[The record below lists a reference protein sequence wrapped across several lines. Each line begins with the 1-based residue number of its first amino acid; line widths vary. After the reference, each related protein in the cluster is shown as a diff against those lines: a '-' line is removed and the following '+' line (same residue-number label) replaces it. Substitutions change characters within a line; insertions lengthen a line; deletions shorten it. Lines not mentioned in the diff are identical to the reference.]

1 MRNYWM
7 RIALGAL
14 GIFAVGMIAVT
25 LVRRGVAKVNDVVA
39 GSGPISIPLAIIPFQ
54 LNGNKLGNLQ
64 RLVLYRE
71 TPKKVSSVQLE
82 VKLNDALLARG
93 LEGCR
98 LAANLDSEEDHHGP
112 GIRVRTGGWNK
123 GTFWCSKEGADSGL
137 VEFGHA
143 VFNPGG
149 VTVPLLLRQ
158 DLVDDLR
165 KGDFGDDSDS
175 SDIADS
181 ISEAVEARA
190 DSISAAAER
199 TADSITARGDRL
211 ADSLRSEGQR
221 RADSARTGAQRM
233 ADSARHR

>member
-25 LVRRGVAKVNDVVA
+25 LVRRGLARVNDVVE

-54 LNGNKLGNLQ
+54 LNGNKLGKLQ

-82 VKLNDALLARG
+82 VKLDDALLARG

-98 LAANLDSEEDHHGP
+98 LAANLDSEQRHGP
-112 GIRVRTGGWNK
+112 GIHVRTGGWNK

-143 VFNPGG
+143 VFRPGE
-149 VTVPLLLRQ
+149 VTVPLLLPQ

-165 KGDFGDDSDS
+165 KGDFSDDSDS
-175 SDIADS
+175 IG
-181 ISEAVEARA
+181 EAVEARA
-190 DSISAAAER
+190 DSIAEAAEQK
-199 TADSITARGDRL
+199 ADSITAQSERM
-211 ADSLRSEGQR
+211 ADSLRAEGQR
-221 RADSARTGAQRM
+221 RADSARGRAQEM
-233 ADSARHR
+233 ADSARGH

>member
-14 GIFAVGMIAVT
+14 GVFAVGMIAVT
-25 LVRRGVAKVNDVVA
+25 LVHRGLAKVNDVVT
-39 GSGPISIPLAIIPFQ
+39 GSGPISIPLSIIPFQ

-82 VKLNDALLARG
+82 VKLNDSLLARG

-98 LAANLDSEEDHHGP
+98 LAANLDSEDHHGP
-112 GIRVRTGGWNK
+112 GVRVRAGGWNK

-137 VEFGHA
+137 VEYGHA
-143 VFNPGG
+143 VFRPGE
-149 VTVPLLLRQ
+149 VTVPLLLPQ

-165 KGDFGDDSDS
+165 KGDFGDDADS
-175 SDIADS
+175 VDIADS
-181 ISEAVEARA
+181 ISDAVEARA
-190 DSISAAAER
+190 DSIAGAAER
-199 TADSITARGDRL
+199 KADSITQQGDRL
-211 ADSLRSEGQR
+211 ADSLRTEGQR
-221 RADSARTGAQRM
+221 RADSARAGARRM
-233 ADSARHR
+233 ADSARGR

>member
-25 LVRRGVAKVNDVVA
+25 LVRRGLARVNDVVE

-54 LNGNKLGNLQ
+54 LNGNKLGKLQ

-82 VKLNDALLARG
+82 VKLDDALLARG

-98 LAANLDSEEDHHGP
+98 LAANLDSEERHGP
-112 GIRVRTGGWNK
+112 GIHVRTGGWNK

-143 VFNPGG
+143 VFRPGE
-149 VTVPLLLRQ
+149 VTVPLLLPQ

-165 KGDFGDDSDS
+165 KGDFSDDSDS
-175 SDIADS
+175 AGIADS

-190 DSISAAAER
+190 DSIAEAAEQK
-199 TADSITARGDRL
+199 ADSITTQSERL
-211 ADSLRSEGQR
+211 ADSLRAEGQR
-221 RADSARTGAQRM
+221 RADSARGRVQEM
-233 ADSARHR
+233 ADSARRR

>member
-14 GIFAVGMIAVT
+14 GVFAVGMIGVT
-25 LVRRGVAKVNDVVA
+25 LVHRGLAKVNDVVA
-39 GSGPISIPLAIIPFQ
+39 GSGPLSIPLSIIPFQ

-82 VKLNDALLARG
+82 VKLNDSLLARG

-98 LAANLDSEEDHHGP
+98 LAANLDSEDHHGP
-112 GIRVRTGGWNK
+112 GIHVRAGGWNK

-137 VEFGHA
+137 VEYGHA
-143 VFNPGG
+143 VFRPGE
-149 VTVPLLLRQ
+149 VTVPLLLPQ

-175 SDIADS
+175 ADIADS
-181 ISEAVEARA
+181 ISGLVEARA
-190 DSISAAAER
+190 DSIAEAAER
-199 TADSITARGDRL
+199 KADSITQQSDRL
-211 ADSLRSEGQR
+211 ADSLRTEGQR
-221 RADSARTGAQRM
+221 RADSARAGARRM
-233 ADSARHR
+233 ADSARRR

>member
-14 GIFAVGMIAVT
+14 GIFALGMIAVS
-25 LVRRGVAKVNDVVA
+25 LVRRGLARVNDVVE

-54 LNGNKLGNLQ
+54 LNGNKLGKLQ

-82 VKLNDALLARG
+82 VKLDDALLARG

-98 LAANLDSEEDHHGP
+98 LAANLDSEERHGP
-112 GIRVRTGGWNK
+112 GIHVRTGGWNK

-143 VFNPGG
+143 VFSPGEI
-149 VTVPLLLRQ
+149 TVPLLLPQ
-158 DLVDDLR
+158 DLVDELR
-165 KGDFGDDSDS
+165 AGDFGDNGDSAG
-175 SDIADS
+175 IADS
-181 ISEAVEARA
+181 IGEAVEARA
-190 DSISAAAER
+190 DSIAEAAEQK
-199 TADSITARGDRL
+199 ADSITAQSERL
-211 ADSLRSEGQR
+211 ADSLRAEGQR
-221 RADSARTGAQRM
+221 RADSARAQPQQM
-233 ADSARHR
+233 ADSARGR

>member
-25 LVRRGVAKVNDVVA
+25 VVRGGLARVNDVVE

-54 LNGNKLGNLQ
+54 LNGNKLGKLQ

-82 VKLNDALLARG
+82 VKLDDALLARG

-98 LAANLDSEEDHHGP
+98 LAANLDSEEHPGH
-112 GIRVRTGGWNK
+112 GIRVRAAGWNK
-123 GTFWCSKEGADSGL
+123 GTFWCIKEGADSGL
-137 VEFGHA
+137 VEYGRA
-143 VFNPGG
+143 VFRPGE
-149 VTVPLLLRQ
+149 VTVPLLLPQ
-158 DLVDDLR
+158 GLVDDLR

-190 DSISAAAER
+190 DSIGDVAER
-199 TADSITARGDRL
+199 TADSISQRGDRL
-211 ADSLRSEGQR
+211 ADSLRTEGQR
-221 RADSARTGAQRM
+221 RADSARAGARRM
-233 ADSARHR
+233 ADSARGR

>member
-14 GIFAVGMIAVT
+14 GIFAVGMIGVMI
-25 LVRRGVAKVNDVVA
+25 VRRGVAKVNDVVT
-39 GSGPISIPLAIIPFQ
+39 GKGPITIPLSLIPFQ

-82 VKLNDALLARG
+82 VKLNDSLLARG

-98 LAANLDSEEDHHGP
+98 LAANLDSEEHHGP

-137 VEFGHA
+137 VEYGHA
-143 VFNPGG
+143 VFRPGE
-149 VTVPLLLRQ
+149 VTVPLLLPQ
-158 DLVDDLR
+158 ELVDDLR

-175 SDIADS
+175 ADIADS
-181 ISEAVEARA
+181 ISETVEARA
-190 DSISAAAER
+190 DSIANVAEQM
-199 TADSITARGDRL
+199 ADSISRQSERL
-211 ADSLRSEGQR
+211 GDSLRTEGQR
-221 RADSARTGAQRM
+221 RADSARAGARRM
-233 ADSARHR
+233 ADSMRGH